1 MLNEEEMREVRQ
13 EFIDTL
19 MSIKREGCDIQG
31 LVDYLDELGFFKAPA
46 SIKYH
51 CSFPGGLCLHS
62 LNVYKALK
70 TLTREF
76 VTSNTYD
83 EDTIIIV
90 GLLHDV
96 IRANLF
102 EEYSKSEKVYS
113 DYGKKS
119 EKYIDPVTK
128 KEVTKYFDWQTIT
141 SYKTKDAENR
151 MTFGSRGFAS
161 YYIISQ
167 FLVLSNEEVVTLV
180 NQYSAFDNS
189 NSEDISSILSKY
201 NLSVYL
207 HAADTISTYCI
218 EK

>member
-1 MLNEEEMREVRQ
+1 MLNKEEIKEVRQ

-19 MSIKREGCDIQG
+19 KSVKREDCDIQG
-31 LVDYLDELGFFKAPA
+31 LIDYLDELGFFKAPA

-62 LNVYKALK
+62 LNVYHAL
-70 TLTREF
+70 RDIVDRFESD
-76 VTSNTYD
+76 TSYS
-83 EDTIIIV
+83 EDTLIIV

-102 EEYSKSEKVYS
+102 EEYTKNEKVYS

-119 EKYIDPVTK
+119 EKYFDPLTQ
-128 KEVTKYFDWQTIT
+128 KEVTKFFDWQTTT
-141 SYKTKDAENR
+141 SYKTKDAEDR

-167 FLVLSNEEVVTLV
+167 FLTLSNEEVVTLV

-207 HAADTISTYCI
+207 HVADTIATYCI

>member
-1 MLNEEEMREVRQ
+1 MLTNEQLLEVKQDFITTLKSIRREDCDV
-13 EFIDTL
+13 DGL
-19 MSIKREGCDIQG
+19 IK
-31 LVDYLDELGFFKAPA
+31 YLDEIGFFKAPA
-46 SIKYH
+46 SGKYH

-62 LNVYKALK
+62 LNVYHALK
-70 TLTREF
+70 DIVETFAPDMYNGNTL
-76 VTSNTYD
+76 
-83 EDTIIIV
+83 IIV

-102 EEYSKSEKVYS
+102 EEYTKNEKVYS

-119 EKYIDPVTK
+119 EKYIDPLTQ
-128 KEVTKYFDWQTIT
+128 KEVTKYFDWQVTT
-141 SYKTKDAENR
+141 SYKTKDAEDR

-167 FLVLSNEEVVTLV
+167 FLTLTQEETITLV
-180 NQYSAFDNS
+180 NQYSAFDDS

-207 HAADTISTYCI
+207 HAADTIATYCI

>member
-1 MLNEEEMREVRQ
+1 MLNDEQLKEVKQ
-13 EFIDTL
+13 DFIDL
-19 MSIKREGCDIQG
+19 LSGIEREGCDIQG
-31 LVDYLDELGFFKAPA
+31 LISYLEELGFFTAPA

-51 CSFPGGLCLHS
+51 CSFKGGLCLHS
-62 LNVYKALK
+62 INVYD
-70 TLTREF
+70 TLVSLTKSF
-76 VTSNTYD
+76 DNSYSN
-83 EDTIIIV
+83 DTLLIV

-102 EEYSKSEKVYS
+102 EECVKNEKVYS

-119 EKYIDPVTK
+119 EKYIDPITK
-128 KEVTKYFDWQTIT
+128 KEVIKYFDWQTNV
-141 SYKTKDAENR
+141 SYKTKDTDDR
-151 MTFGSRGFAS
+151 KTFGSRGFSS

-167 FLVLSNEEVVTLV
+167 FLPLTEEETITLV

-189 NSEDISSILSKY
+189 NAEDISSILSKY

-207 HAADTISTYCI
+207 HAADTIATYCI